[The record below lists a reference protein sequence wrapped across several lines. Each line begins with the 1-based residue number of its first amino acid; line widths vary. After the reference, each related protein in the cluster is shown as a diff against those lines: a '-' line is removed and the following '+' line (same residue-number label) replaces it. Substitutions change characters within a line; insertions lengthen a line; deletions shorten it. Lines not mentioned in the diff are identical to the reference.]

1 MRHLT
6 RVLSA
11 AALALAASS
20 LPGRSDE
27 IAGNATQVAE
37 VNASAME
44 LHVWL
49 ASRVTLVRKVALSHF
64 IFFGI

>member
-27 IAGNATQVAE
+27 IAFEVRLYRSRARLADLAEAAWEATA
-37 VNASAME
+37 N
-44 LHVWL
+44 
-49 ASRVTLVRKVALSHF
+49 RKA
-64 IFFGI
+64 